1 MASKRAVCST
11 FWTLDDDIGFGAVR
25 PEEVELET
33 PDELVTPEDASEDF
47 DNVRALQ
54 RPAPPLA
61 EDDESKLAEICRLL
75 L

>member
-1 MASKRAVCST
+1 MMYVYSVMYLYLIVDS
-11 FWTLDDDIGFGAVR
+11 IGFGAVG

-47 DNVRALQ
+47 DNVIALH
-54 RPAPPLA
+54 RPLA